1 MSSQPSMPV
10 TIPATKAHRKFGE
23 LVRRVFSGN
32 EHFIVEK
39 DGLPVA
45 AIVSIQEYE
54 AFMKEREHQEQK
66 LQRFRKL
73 ARKLGQEAERQGL
86 TEEQL
91 MKELEEDQEAV
102 YQELYGDNQ

>member
-10 TIPATKAHRKFGE
+10 TIPATQAHRKFGE
-23 LVRRVFSGN
+23 LVRRVFSGS

-45 AIVSIQEYE
+45 AIISMQEYE
-54 AFMKEREHQEQK
+54 ELMKERERREQK
-66 LQRFRKL
+66 LKRFSKL
-73 ARKLGQEAERQGL
+73 ARKLGELAQRQGL

-91 MKELEEDQEAV
+91 LLELEQDKEAV